1 MEDYTVTT
9 NQIDFMKHCLGFE
22 NSKVKGTKHRKYKA
36 YRNYFTTSNND
47 VEWDKLVEQGLATKQ
62 DFPNGCGDN
71 PKAYFVS
78 DEGKKFLSNITGV
91 EITEDD

>member
-1 MEDYTVTT
+1 MKDYTVTS
-9 NQIDFMKHCLGFE
+9 NQIDCMKHCLGFE
-22 NSKVKGTKHRKYKA
+22 NRRVTGIKHRKYKA
-36 YRNYFTTSNND
+36 YRNYFTTSND
-47 VEWDKLVEQGLATKQ
+47 DIEWDKLVEQGLATKQ

-71 PKAYFVS
+71 PKAYFAS

>member
-1 MEDYTVTT
+1 MKDYTITS
-9 NQIDFMKHCLGFE
+9 NQIDCMKHCIGFE
-22 NSKVKGTKHRKYKA
+22 NRRVTGIKHRKYKT
-36 YRNYFTTSNND
+36 YRNYFTTSND
-47 VEWDKLVEQGLATKQ
+47 DTEWDKLVEQGLATKQ

-78 DEGKKFLSNITGV
+78 DEGKEFLSNITGV